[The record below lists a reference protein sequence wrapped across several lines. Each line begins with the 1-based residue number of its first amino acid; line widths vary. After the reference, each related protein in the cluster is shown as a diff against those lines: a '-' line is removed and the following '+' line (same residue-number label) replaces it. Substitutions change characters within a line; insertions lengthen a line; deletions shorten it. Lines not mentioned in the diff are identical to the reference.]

1 MFESLNMQTRD
12 WITVVAVIAGP
23 ILAVQAQQ
31 FIESLREKKKRRSE
45 IFKKLMSTR
54 AERVNRE
61 HVQALNMIDIEFY
74 GRKLFGVRYQTNKEK
89 SVTNAWKNYNDKLND
104 LKSYTSQELWQK
116 EIDSL
121 FTILLYKMSIAL
133 GYEYDEV
140 QLKRDCYRPQVHVD
154 IENKQLNVITGLAD
168 LLDSRRSLPVNITEC
183 STMQNKGDQKINA
196 S

>member
-1 MFESLNMQTRD
+1 
-12 WITVVAVIAGP
+12 
-23 ILAVQAQQ
+23 
-31 FIESLREKKKRRSE
+31 
-45 IFKKLMSTR
+45 MSTR

-89 SVTNAWKNYNDKLND
+89 SVTNAWKNYNDKLNSI
-104 LKSYTSQELWQK
+104 KSYTSQELWQK
-116 EIDSL
+116 DVDGL

-154 IENKQLNVITGLAD
+154 IENKQLNVLTGVAD
-168 LLDSRRSLPVNITEC
+168 LLDMKRSLPVNITEC
-183 STMQNKGDQKINA
+183 STMQNKDDQKKNA